1 MKNSFLNFWGGD
13 SQSMNSMLRQFTL
26 ATISVAVMQAAS
38 AKTVLTNVVPLE
50 VPGQGTEIRMMF
62 NGLPPQPKSYQL
74 ENPSRL
80 VLDFNQT
87 TQTLSKSSIPA
98 STSEASSVE
107 VASNDQ
113 RARVTINLK
122 DKGSYTTRVEGNTL
136 ILKIKNPNTKVLQPV
151 VSTVKNTPKI
161 ITPVVAVSAPQ
172 VLKPV
177 APTINTASSSEVETT
192 PVAVNSDETPK
203 AESGGLW
210 RKMFPK
216 APEQSLTAG
225 SNSSPTP
232 RGVVVV
238 PNIVNTPVLAKVPV
252 VNQVIRPIE
261 PIAPVQ
267 PVISVMPAKPMAKA
281 PVANQVVR
289 PVMSVSNQPAI
300 VAPTQA
306 PVIIPASYQSFAP
319 TPVYQPVAPVEYQ
332 QPLQGLDDIGFQ
344 RGSAGEGL
352 VVLNLKSA
360 NTPVDVQQQGS
371 KVVIRFL
378 GNKIPAHLVRRLNVN
393 DFATPVASVDAYND
407 RSNGVISIQSEGS
420 FEYMAYQTDGKLT
433 ISLKRPDDKKGTTAS
448 KQNPKYIGNKI
459 SLDFQ
464 DIEVRRVL
472 QLLADFTS
480 INMVASDT
488 VQGNITLR
496 LKDVPWDQALDIVMK
511 TKNLDKRRNGN
522 VIWIAP
528 IPELI
533 KVEEDEAKA
542 IAQSVKLAPLQTEY
556 IQLNYAK
563 VVDIEKL
570 ITQGRNNGNSNNSN
584 SSGSNVDAL
593 GESVGSLLS
602 PRGTVSVDPRTNTLI
617 INDTA
622 QKIDQ
627 IRKMIDLLDVSV
639 KQVMIEARIVR
650 ATTDFTKEMGVKWG
664 VLSKGINRNN
674 DLLVGGSDQTLWDLK
689 TPDEDGKFNIQ
700 RPDNLNVD
708 LGVTNAAGKI
718 AFGLISMSDFMLD
731 LELSALQAD
740 GYGEVISTPKVLTA
754 DKQKARVA
762 SGQEIPY
769 QTTETAGGTA
779 TATTSFKE
787 ALLSLEVTP
796 SITPDGKVQMEL
808 NITSDS
814 PAGTAPNG
822 EIILNK
828 NAIDTN
834 VLVDNGETVVLGGIF
849 EQETLNSQT
858 KVPFL
863 GDLPAIGRLFRR
875 DSKSES
881 KRELL
886 IFVTPRIVND
896 SQTRNH

>member
-1 MKNSFLNFWGGD
+1 MKNNFLNFWGGE
-13 SQSMNSMLRQFTL
+13 SQTMNSMLRQFTL
-26 ATISVAVMQAAS
+26 AAVSVAVMQAAS
-38 AKTVLTNVVPLE
+38 AKTVLTNIVPLE
-50 VPGQGTEIRMMF
+50 VSGQGTEIRMMF
-62 NGLPPQPKSYQL
+62 DGLPPKPQSYQL
-74 ENPSRL
+74 ENPARL
-80 VLDFNQT
+80 VLDFSQT
-87 TQTLSKSSIPA
+87 SQTLSKPSIPA
-98 STSEASSVE
+98 STTEASSIDVT
-107 VASNDQ
+107 SNDK
-113 RARVTINLK
+113 RSRVTINLK
-122 DKGSYTTRVEGNTL
+122 NKGSYTTRVEGNTL
-136 ILKIKNPNTKVLQPV
+136 ILKINNPNAKLPKPDAATVSKETKTLASVIHV
-151 VSTVKNTPKI
+151 
-161 ITPVVAVSAPQ
+161 PQ
-172 VLKPV
+172 VLSPTAPISNNV
-177 APTINTASSSEVETT
+177 AATSTRLAAPITTTSE
-192 PVAVNSDETPK
+192 AIPK
-203 AESGGLW
+203 AESEGFW
-210 RKMFPK
+210 RKVFPK
-216 APEQSLTAG
+216 AQEQNLAVA
-225 SNSSPTP
+225 SNPTSAP

-238 PNIVNTPVLAKVPV
+238 PNSIATPATPVLNKAPV
-252 VNQVIRPIE
+252 VNQVIRPV
-261 PIAPVQ
+261 APSSQ
-267 PVISVMPAKPMAKA
+267 PMSTAAAKPVAKA
-281 PVANQVVR
+281 PIVAQNISPVV
-289 PVMSVSNQPAI
+289 PVMSYMPVNTSAVKPLTTTAAYPIAEPVS
-300 VAPTQA
+300 VA
-306 PVIIPASYQSFAP
+306 QS
-319 TPVYQPVAPVEYQ
+319 VMPVEYQ
-332 QPLQGLDDIGFQ
+332 QPGQGLADIGFQ
-344 RGSAGEGL
+344 RGSAGEGQ

-371 KVVIRFL
+371 KVVVRFL
-378 GNKIPAHLVRRLNVN
+378 GNKIPTHLVRRLNVN
-393 DFATPVASVDAYND
+393 DFATPVATVDAYND

-420 FEYMAYQTDGKLT
+420 FEYMAYQTDGNLT
-433 ISLKRPDDKKGTTAS
+433 ISLKRPEDKKGLTTS
-448 KQNPKYIGNKI
+448 KQSAKYIGNKI

-528 IPELI
+528 VSELI

-563 VVDIEKL
+563 VIDIEKL
-570 ITQGRNNGNSNNSN
+570 ITQGRNNGTSNNSN
-584 SSGSNVDAL
+584 ASGSTVDIL
-593 GESVGSLLS
+593 GDSVGSLLS

-664 VLSKGINRNN
+664 LISQGINRNN
-674 DLLVGGSDQTLWDLK
+674 DLLIGGSDQTLWDLK
-689 TPDEDGKFNIQ
+689 TPDADGKYNIQ

-718 AFGLISMSDFMLD
+718 AFGLINMSDFMLD

-849 EQETLNSQT
+849 EQETLNSQV

-863 GDLPAIGRLFRR
+863 GDLPAIGRLFRK